1 MTIDKPPK
9 VAKISN
15 GKLCPRC
22 HYKKPPIAF
31 LSRKS
36 RNAISLLCDTCRMKN
51 STRYIA
57 KEHNQKERIFKTLKL
72 ENIYKINVYIVYL
85 EQSKR
90 CFVSILFK
98 YTTGIC
104 KQNRHNYGLLL

>member
-15 GKLCPRC
+15 GKLYPRY
-22 HYKKPPIAF
+22 HYKKSPIAF

-36 RNAISLLCDTCRMKN
+36 RNTISLLCDTCRMKN

-57 KEHNQKERIFKTLKL
+57 KEHHQQRAHLS
-72 ENIYKINVYIVYL
+72 
-85 EQSKR
+85 QGS
-90 CFVSILFK
+90 
-98 YTTGIC
+98 
-104 KQNRHNYGLLL
+104 RHHRHGYHPI

>member
-15 GKLCPRC
+15 GKLYPRC

-36 RNAISLLCDTCRMKN
+36 RNTISLLCDTCRMKN

-72 ENIYKINVYIVYL
+72 CNIQDKCVYCIFGA
-85 EQSKR
+85 EQEMLR
-90 CFVSILFK
+90 V
-98 YTTGIC
+98 
-104 KQNRHNYGLLL
+104 

>member
-15 GKLCPRC
+15 GKLCPRY
-22 HYKKPPIAF
+22 HYKKSPIAF
-31 LSRKS
+31 LSR
-36 RNAISLLCDTCRMKN
+36 NTISLLCDTCRMKN

-72 ENIYKINVYIVYL
+72 ENIQDKCVYCIFGADQEMLRV
-85 EQSKR
+85 
-90 CFVSILFK
+90 
-98 YTTGIC
+98 
-104 KQNRHNYGLLL
+104 